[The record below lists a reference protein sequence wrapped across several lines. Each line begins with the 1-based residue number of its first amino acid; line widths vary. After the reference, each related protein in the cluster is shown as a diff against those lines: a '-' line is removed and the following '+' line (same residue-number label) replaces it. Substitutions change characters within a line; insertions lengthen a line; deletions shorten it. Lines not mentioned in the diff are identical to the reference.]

1 MLSFKGGGDS
11 LWGGA
16 PFFSV
21 LDAIIASLHGICGI
35 MARLGIHGIC
45 AVRDPC
51 QGDPLVPRAG
61 VSGRPPCGRSW
72 SWRRSSTA
80 ARNERHGSSVAL
92 VATRRVALRCRA
104 GTTTQSAWTLD
115 QTLSMLAFV
124 PFDCGKD
131 RFRHAVNEIR
141 SIAVHRCTQR
151 ATRLEHES
159 IAHTS
164 TGTHRHKCSQT
175 SCTQPVTFTQRGSRQ
190 SSSPCT
196 APCWWRHDRFSPPS
210 PPAYWCRDSAVDVC
224 AC

>member
-1 MLSFKGGGDS
+1 MGRD
-11 LWGGA
+11 
-16 PFFSV
+16 PFFSQCSTPSY
-21 LDAIIASLHGICGI
+21 IASVHGICGI
-35 MARLGIHGIC
+35 WDHGT
-45 AVRDPC
+45 ARDPWDLRSP
-51 QGDPLVPRAG
+51 GS
-61 VSGRPPCGRSW
+61 VSGGSPGPARRSLRASACGRSW

-92 VATRRVALRCRA
+92 VATRRVALGCRA

-131 RFRHAVNEIR
+131 HFRHAVNEIR

-164 TGTHRHKCSQT
+164 TGTPTQMFTNELHTASHVHTAWEPPKQQPMHR
-175 SCTQPVTFTQRGSRQ
+175 PVLV
-190 SSSPCT
+190 
-196 APCWWRHDRFSPPS
+196 AL
-210 PPAYWCRDSAVDVC
+210 
-224 AC
+224 